1 MWWTPSTQTY
11 IGCWQMHALL
21 MTPLGINSLQCW
33 SQLEESDW
41 QESID
46 SIMADFEEEYG
57 RQPLYTVCFS

>member
-1 MWWTPSTQTY
+1 MLKTSS
-11 IGCWQMHALL
+11 
-21 MTPLGINSLQCW
+21 GINGLQCW
-33 SQLEESDW
+33 VQLEERDW

>member
-1 MWWTPSTQTY
+1 MPK
-11 IGCWQMHALL
+11 
-21 MTPLGINSLQCW
+21 TPLGTNSLQCW
-33 SQLEESDW
+33 LQLEETDW

>member
-1 MWWTPSTQTY
+1 M
-11 IGCWQMHALL
+11 L
-21 MTPLGINSLQCW
+21 MTPLAMNSLQCW
-33 SQLEESDW
+33 LQLEESDW

>member
-1 MWWTPSTQTY
+1 M
-11 IGCWQMHALL
+11 L
-21 MTPLGINSLQCW
+21 MRPLGISMLQCW
-33 SQLEESDW
+33 LQLEERDW